1 MIKKFSAAGAA
12 LAAGAL
18 LCASALLAQTKGTPP
33 ENPREM
39 PPYGNPN
46 QHQDATPMTSMPSG
60 QISLSDASFL
70 RKAAAGGAAEVES
83 RQPGQDKASNP
94 EVKQFAQKMVDDH
107 SAANSELKTLAQ
119 QKGVAVPTQ
128 PDFRS
133 KKELDRLSKLSGPA
147 FDRAYMKLMVSDH
160 EKDVSEFQK
169 ESRSAQDSDVKSF
182 AGKTLPTLQDHL
194 RLARE
199 DNSKVAG
206 S

>member
-1 MIKKFSAAGAA
+1 MIKKFFAAGAA

-18 LCASALLAQTKGTPP
+18 LCASALLAQTKGMPP

-46 QHQDATPMTSMPSG
+46 QPQDATPMTSMPPH

-70 RKAAAGGAAEVES
+70 RKAAAGGAAEVELGNLA
-83 RQPGQDKASNP
+83 RDKASNP
-94 EVKQFAQKMVDDH
+94 DVKQFAQKMVDDH
-107 SAANSELKTLAQ
+107 SAANNELKTLAQ

-128 PDFRS
+128 PDSSS

-160 EKDVSEFQK
+160 EKDVSEFEK
-169 ESRSAQDSDVKSF
+169 ESKSAQDSDVKSF
-182 AGKTLPTLQDHL
+182 AGKTLPTLQEHL

-199 DNSKVAG
+199 DNSRVAG